1 MAYHLFDEMHH
12 QNTFCYNAMIREF
25 AIHGQGH
32 EALDLF
38 RKMRIEGFAP
48 DEVTILGVICACSH
62 VGLVDEGCKYF
73 ESMADYG
80 LEPKLEH
87 YRAGDKQELLLL
99 SIIYASMN
107 KWEDAKRVRKL
118 MKDNGVY
125 KMPASS
131 IVEINGMMHEFLI
144 GEKYHPNSKER
155 YRGLKR

>member
-1 MAYHLFDEMHH
+1 MQKSLIRPIEVTIVASVSARADLGPLSRGLWAHAYVLKNNLRLNCFVGTTLTDVYANCGCLNTAYHLFDEMHH

-48 DEVTILGVICACSH
+48 DEITVLGVICACSY
-62 VGLVDEGCKYF
+62 VGLVDEGCKCF

-87 YRAGDKQELLLL
+87 YG
-99 SIIYASMN
+99 S
-107 KWEDAKRVRKL
+107 W
-118 MKDNGVY
+118 
-125 KMPASS
+125 
-131 IVEINGMMHEFLI
+131 LI
-144 GEKYHPNSKER
+144 
-155 YRGLKR
+155 L